1 MAVTQAVF
9 HMALLHREWWSCCCL
24 HDSPQPRLVAPP
36 AQCDTI
42 RDMAGQATVTD
53 AAVATKSKNSHFL
66 IYTEVLHYYLP
77 YLIFSS
83 TTFPHCILF
92 SWFYLQIMFL
102 LEPSASTIPTQHH
115 ASRKEKMGEQVR
127 SNTQLLAF
135 CRLSTTPTKPAC
147 ANRAHFAPADSTEPP
162 TCRATTFHFTAEQS
176 LETNKLHSAST
187 HPMDEQQGDLA
198 HYTKNSCSGGKA
210 KMRNFQERLHSS
222 PCRRSDNLSHIASN
236 ALSCCLV

>member
-1 MAVTQAVF
+1 MVK
-9 HMALLHREWWSCCCL
+9 LLLSAW
-24 HDSPQPRLVAPP
+24 QPPAPP
-36 AQCDTI
+36 GGPTSTVWHHKGHGWASHSYRHSCSNQKQELSFSDLHWSASLLSTI
-42 RDMAGQATVTD
+42 PDI
-53 AAVATKSKNSHFL
+53 F
-66 IYTEVLHYYLP
+66 IYN
-77 YLIFSS
+77 FS
-83 TTFPHCILF
+83 HCILF

-127 SNTQLLAF
+127 SNTRLLAF
-135 CRLSTTPTKPAC
+135 CRLSTTPTKSAC

-187 HPMDEQQGDLA
+187 HPMDEQQGDPV
-198 HYTKNSCSGGKA
+198 HCTKNSCSGGKA
-210 KMRNFQERLHSS
+210 KMRTFQERLHTS